1 MKIAH
6 RTAALLCSFAVAA
19 GVSLAGASAHA
30 EERKDLPEVAVIGT
44 GGTISGVSTNRV
56 SFQDYRSGQLAISK
70 MVDELRP
77 EVDGLADVT
86 TEQFGN
92 KGSSGYSIADYRKL
106 TASVDAALKKND
118 AVVVTT
124 GTDTMEEFAYWLD
137 LTVRSDK
144 PVVLTG
150 SMRPWTVIGTDAP
163 ANLYNAIKLAASRK
177 TKCFGTVVMLNDEIQ
192 AAREVRKTNALRM
205 DTFESGRSGVLGTV
219 DQDNIRLN
227 RAPARVQK
235 CGKAGWRTPFD
246 LDRIV
251 GRVSAKEETKEK
263 TKEESKPLPKVE
275 IAYSYQDAGGEAIKA
290 FADGG
295 AKGVVTAGTGAG
307 GISPA
312 MSTARTDAVKKGVTF
327 ASTTRT
333 GSGAV
338 YDSTGTTG
346 VIGAEDLSPQK
357 ARLLLLLSLA
367 ATNDEKLIRE
377 WFATLGT
384 AQFTTR

>member
-1 MKIAH
+1 VKIAH
-6 RTAALLCSFAVAA
+6 RTTALLCSFAVAA

-30 EERKDLPEVAVIGT
+30 EGRKDLPEVAVIGT

-56 SFQDYRSGQLAISK
+56 SFQDYQSGKLAISK
-70 MVDELRP
+70 MVDELKP
-77 EVDGLADVT
+77 EVNGLAKVT
-86 TEQFGN
+86 PEQFGN

-177 TKCFGTVVMLNDEIQ
+177 TKCYGTVVMLNDEIQ

-205 DTFESGRSGVLGTV
+205 DTFESGRSGVLGAV

-235 CGKAGWRTPFD
+235 CGKSAWRTPFD

-251 GRVSAKEETKEK
+251 GKASAK
-263 TKEESKPLPKVE
+263 ESKPLPKVE

-327 ASTTRT
+327 TSTTRT

-367 ATNDEKLIRE
+367 ATSDEKLIRE

-384 AQFTTR
+384 AQFTTK

>member
-1 MKIAH
+1 VKIAH
-6 RTAALLCSFAVAA
+6 RTTALLCSFAVAA

-30 EERKDLPEVAVIGT
+30 DERKDQPEVAVIGT

-56 SFQDYRSGQLAISK
+56 SFQDYKSGQLAISK

-77 EVDGLADVT
+77 EVNGLADVT

-92 KGSSGYSIADYRKL
+92 KGSSGYSIADFRKL

-150 SMRPWTVIGTDAP
+150 AMRPWTVIGTDAP

-177 TKCFGTVVMLNDEIQ
+177 TKCYGTVVMLNDEIQ

-205 DTFESGRSGVLGTV
+205 DTFESGRSGVLGAV

-235 CGKAGWRTPFD
+235 CGKSAWRTPFD

-251 GRVSAKEETKEK
+251 GKVSAK
-263 TKEESKPLPKVE
+263 ESKPLPKVE

-367 ATNDEKLIRE
+367 ATKDEKLIRE

>member
-6 RTAALLCSFAVAA
+6 RTTALLCSFAVAA

-30 EERKDLPEVAVIGT
+30 DERKDLPEVAVIGT

-56 SFQDYRSGQLAISK
+56 SFQDYQSGKLAISK

-77 EVDGLADVT
+77 EVNGLAKVT

-106 TASVDAALKKND
+106 TASVDTALKKND

-177 TKCFGTVVMLNDEIQ
+177 TKCYGTVVMLNDEIQ

-205 DTFESGRSGVLGTV
+205 DTFESGRSGVLGAV

-235 CGKAGWRTPFD
+235 CGKSAWRTPFD

-251 GRVSAKEETKEK
+251 GKVSAK
-263 TKEESKPLPKVE
+263 ESKPLPKVE

-367 ATNDEKLIRE
+367 ATKDEKLIRE

>member
-1 MKIAH
+1 MKIPR
-6 RTAALLCSFAVAA
+6 RTAALLCSFVVAA
-19 GVSLAGASAHA
+19 GATLSSASAQPK
-30 EERKDLPEVAVIGT
+30 EKKDLPEVAVIGT

-77 EVDGLADVT
+77 EVDGLADVS

-92 KGSSGYSIADYRKL
+92 KGSGGYSIAEYRKL

-163 ANLYNAIKLAASRK
+163 ANLYNAIKLAASSK
-177 TKCFGTVVMLNDEIQ
+177 TKCYGTVLMLNDQVQ

-205 DTFESGRSGVLGTV
+205 DTFESGPSGELGV
-219 DQDNIRLN
+219 IDQDNIRLN

-235 CGKAGWRTPFD
+235 CGKASWRTPFD

-251 GRVSAKEETKEK
+251 GKGSEGKA
-263 TKEESKPLPKVE
+263 LPKVE
-275 IAYSYQDAGGEAIKA
+275 IAYSYQDAGGEAIEA
-290 FADGG
+290 FADAG
-295 AKGVVTAGTGAG
+295 AEGIVTAGTGAG

-312 MSTARTDAVKKGVTF
+312 MSTARTEAVKKGVTF

-338 YDSTGTTG
+338 YGSADSTG
-346 VIGAEDLSPQK
+346 VIGAEDLTPQK

-367 ATNDEKLIRE
+367 ATQDEKQIRE
-377 WFATLGT
+377 WFGTLGT
-384 AQFTTR
+384 AQFTTK

>member
-1 MKIAH
+1 M
-6 RTAALLCSFAVAA
+6 RSLVRRSTVTLLCLAAVAGA
-19 GVSLAGASAHA
+19 TVSGAGAQ
-30 EERKDLPEVAVIGT
+30 EDEKRGGDLPKVAVIGT
-44 GGTISGVSTNRV
+44 GGTISGVSRTRT
-56 SFQDYRSGQLAISK
+56 SFQDYESGKLPVSK
-70 MVDELRP
+70 LVNDLRP
-77 EVDGLADVT
+77 EVDAVADVT

-92 KGSSGYSIADYRKL
+92 KGSGSYTIGEYREL

-163 ANLYNAIKLAASRK
+163 ANLYNAITLAASDR
-177 TKCFGTVVMLNDEIQ
+177 TRCYGTVLMLNDQVQ
-192 AAREVRKTNALRM
+192 AAREARKTDALRM
-205 DTFESGRSGVLGTV
+205 DTFTSGASGELGV
-219 DQDNIRLN
+219 IDQDTVRLN

-235 CGKAGWRTPFD
+235 CGKKSWQTPFD
-246 LDRIV
+246 LDRIA
-251 GRVSAKEETKEK
+251 R
-263 TKEESKPLPKVE
+263 KPLPKVE
-275 IAYSYQDAGGEAIKA
+275 IAYSYQDAGGEAVKA

-295 AKGVVTAGTGAG
+295 AEGVVTAGTGAG

-312 MSTARTDAVKKGVTF
+312 MSAARTAAVKKGVLF

-338 YDSTGTTG
+338 YDDGTAG
-346 VIGAEDLSPQK
+346 VIGAADLTPQK

-367 ATNDEKLIRE
+367 ATDDERTVRS
-377 WFATLGT
+377 WFRTLGT
-384 AQFTTR
+384 AEFVTPEK

>member
-1 MKIAH
+1 MRIVH
-6 RTAALLCSFAVAA
+6 RTAALFSTFAVAA
-19 GVSLAGASAHA
+19 VTALSSASAQPGNGK
-30 EERKDLPEVAVIGT
+30 EELPEVAVIGT
-44 GGTISGVSTNRV
+44 GGTISGVSTDRV
-56 SFQDYRSGQLAISK
+56 SFQNYQSGKLAISK

-77 EVDGLADVT
+77 EVDGLAKVT

-92 KGSSGYSIADYRKL
+92 KGSGGYSIADYRKL
-106 TASVDAALKKND
+106 TASVDAALKKSD

-177 TKCFGTVVMLNDEIQ
+177 TKCYGTVVMLNDEVQ
-192 AAREVRKTNALRM
+192 AAREVRKTDALRM
-205 DTFESGRSGVLGTV
+205 DTFTSGSSGRLGVI

-227 RAPARVQK
+227 RAPARVES
-235 CGKAGWRTPFD
+235 CGRSSWRTPFD
-246 LDRIV
+246 LDRI
-251 GRVSAKEETKEK
+251 TKDGK
-263 TKEESKPLPKVE
+263 ALPKVE
-275 IAYSYQDAGGEAIKA
+275 IAYSYQDAGGEAVKA
-290 FADGG
+290 FADSG
-295 AKGVVTAGTGAG
+295 ADGIVTAGTGAG

-312 MSTARTDAVKKGVTF
+312 MSTARTEAVKKGVTF
-327 ASTTRT
+327 TSTTRT

-338 YDSTGTTG
+338 YGSTSTTG
-346 VIGAEDLSPQK
+346 VIGAEDLTPQK

-367 ATNDEKLIRE
+367 ATDDEKQIRE

-384 AQFTTR
+384 AQFTEG

>member
-6 RTAALLCSFAVAA
+6 RSAALLCSFAVAA

-30 EERKDLPEVAVIGT
+30 EGRKDLPEVAVIGT

-56 SFQDYRSGQLAISK
+56 SFQDYKSGQLAISK

-77 EVDGLADVT
+77 EVNGLAKVT

-177 TKCFGTVVMLNDEIQ
+177 TKCYGTVVMLNDEIQ

-205 DTFESGRSGVLGTV
+205 DTFESGRSGVLGAV

-235 CGKAGWRTPFD
+235 CGKSAWRTPFD

-251 GRVSAKEETKEK
+251 GKVSA
-263 TKEESKPLPKVE
+263 EESKPLPKVE

-367 ATNDEKLIRE
+367 ATKDEKLVRE

>member
-6 RTAALLCSFAVAA
+6 RTTALLCSFAVAA

-70 MVDELRP
+70 MVDDLRP
-77 EVDGLADVT
+77 EVNGLAKVT
-86 TEQFGN
+86 TGQFGN

-177 TKCFGTVVMLNDEIQ
+177 TKCYGTVVMLNDEIQ

-205 DTFESGRSGVLGTV
+205 DTFESGRSGVLGAV

-235 CGKAGWRTPFD
+235 CGKSAWRTPFD

-251 GRVSAKEETKEK
+251 GKVSA
-263 TKEESKPLPKVE
+263 EESKPLPKVE

-307 GISPA
+307 GVSPA
-312 MSTARTDAVKKGVTF
+312 MSAARTDAVKKGVTF

-367 ATNDEKLIRE
+367 ATKDEKLIRE

>member
-1 MKIAH
+1 MRDALRIAH
-6 RTAALLCSFAVAA
+6 RTTALLLALAAAVGAT
-19 GVSLAGASAHA
+19 VTGASAEPGA
-30 EERKDLPEVAVIGT
+30 GKDVPDVAVIGT

-92 KGSSGYSIADYRKL
+92 KGSGSYTIADYRRL

-137 LTVRSDK
+137 LTVRSAK

-177 TKCFGTVVMLNDEIQ
+177 TTCYGTVVMLNDQIQ

-205 DTFESGRSGVLGTV
+205 DTFGSGPTGELGVI
-219 DQDNIRLN
+219 DQDNIRLH

-235 CGKAGWRTPFD
+235 CGKSGWDTPFD
-246 LDRIV
+246 LDTIAD
-251 GRVSAKEETKEK
+251 G
-263 TKEESKPLPKVE
+263 PLPKVE
-275 IAYSYQDAGGEAIKA
+275 IAYSYQDAGGEAITA
-290 FADGG
+290 FAGAGADGI
-295 AKGVVTAGTGAG
+295 VTAGTGAG

-312 MSTARTDAVKKGVTF
+312 MSAARTEAVKKGVLF

-338 YDSTGTTG
+338 YGSSTATG
-346 VIGAEDLSPQK
+346 VIGAEDLTPQK

-367 ATNDEKLIRE
+367 ATEDEKQIRE
-377 WFATLGT
+377 WVSTLGT
-384 AQFTTR
+384 AQFVTR

>member
-6 RTAALLCSFAVAA
+6 RTAALLCTFAVAA
-19 GVSLAGASAHA
+19 GVSLSSASAQPK
-30 EERKDLPEVAVIGT
+30 EKEDVPEVAVIGT
-44 GGTISGVSTNRV
+44 GGTISGVSTSRV
-56 SFQDYRSGQLAISK
+56 SFQDYKSGQLAISK

-77 EVDGLADVT
+77 EVDGVADVT

-92 KGSSGYSIADYRKL
+92 KGSGGYSIADYRKL

-144 PVVLTG
+144 PVILTG

-163 ANLYNAIKLAASRK
+163 ANLYNAIKLAASNK
-177 TKCFGTVVMLNDEIQ
+177 TKCYGTVVMLNDQIQ

-205 DTFESGRSGVLGTV
+205 DTFESGPSGELGV
-219 DQDNIRLN
+219 IDQDNIRLN

-235 CGKAGWRTPFD
+235 CGKASWRTPFD

-251 GRVSAKEETKEK
+251 GKVSDKEST
-263 TKEESKPLPKVE
+263 PLPRVE
-275 IAYSYQDAGGEAIKA
+275 IAYSYQDAGGEAITA
-290 FADGG
+290 FADAG
-295 AKGVVTAGTGAG
+295 AKGIVTAGTGAG

-312 MSTARTDAVKKGVTF
+312 MSTARTEAVKKGVTF

-333 GSGAV
+333 GSGSV
-338 YDSTGTTG
+338 YGSSDTTG
-346 VIGAEDLSPQK
+346 VIGAEDLTAQK

-367 ATNDEKLIRE
+367 ATDDEKQIRT

-384 AQFTTR
+384 AQFTTK